1 MLLQETI
8 ILKWASVIKK
18 HYVNLGYNFTKIGD
32 EFVAKVADLPL
43 SSHMKVWVQCDNCG
57 NVIQKEYREYIKS
70 QQYNDGYG
78 DLCSKCAIK
87 RIDNVLINK
96 YGGIGLQSPEI
107 KAKAQDTN
115 VEKYG
120 FHAPMMNK
128 DVYQKVRQT
137 QNEKYG
143 GIGMASECTRNKI
156 ENTNLKIRG
165 VRNPSQDD
173 KIKEKKI
180 ITYLQHYGVDHP
192 FKIKEISSAAVIKA
206 KETLLKNGKNFVSK
220 SEQELVKILIQIY
233 GKEFCIPQ
241 FYIPPFTLDCLLIIN
256 HIKIDVEYD
265 GWYWH
270 QNRQEKDADRDNK
283 LFSLGYKVLRIRAN
297 KLLPTIEQIQNAINY
312 LLNTNFL
319 FTSIELD
326 IDM

>member
-1 MLLQETI
+1 M
-8 ILKWASVIKK
+8 
-18 HYVNLGYNFTKIGD
+18 
-32 EFVAKVADLPL
+32 
-43 SSHMKVWVQCDNCG
+43 
-57 NVIQKEYREYIKS
+57 
-70 QQYNDGYG
+70 
-78 DLCSKCAIK
+78 
-87 RIDNVLINK
+87 
-96 YGGIGLQSPEI
+96 
-107 KAKAQDTN
+107 
-115 VEKYG
+115 
-120 FHAPMMNK
+120 
-128 DVYQKVRQT
+128 
-137 QNEKYG
+137 
-143 GIGMASECTRNKI
+143 
-156 ENTNLKIRG
+156 
-165 VRNPSQDD
+165 
-173 KIKEKKI
+173 
-180 ITYLQHYGVDHP
+180 
-192 FKIKEISSAAVIKA
+192 
-206 KETLLKNGKNFVSK
+206 KNGKNFVSK